1 MLVLLALQCLMKKSK
16 YFITEN
22 VLGGFEHSRIKVLV
36 GENNWSQQKKC
47 HFNPVFAPLRYFIG
61 YF

>member
-1 MLVLLALQCLMKKSK
+1 MLVLLALQYLIKKSK

-36 GENNWSQQKKC
+36 GENNWSQQESVTLTRFLL
-47 HFNPVFAPLRYFIG
+47 H
-61 YF
+61 